1 MNKAQRTKGERGKSA
16 REKIR
21 EQQAAAAAQERRR
34 RLVTL
39 TTVGVVAAAAVG
51 FGAWYLASSS
61 KSEDAAA
68 ALPPVT
74 LQPDGSAVMAKAGVT
89 KPVVDIFEDFQCPVC
104 KELERVSGQTFKNLA
119 AEGKAKVVYH
129 PITIFSREPTRSN
142 SVRAASAARC
152 VADGKQWIAFHD
164 LLFKN
169 QPAETVEGFK
179 TDQLI
184 EWGKEAG
191 VTSPDFESC
200 VTSQKHA
207 SSVLADSDKIAKA
220 QSIEGT
226 PTVKLN
232 GTNISE
238 QAFTPRQLRDAVTKA
253 AK

>member
-1 MNKAQRTKGERGKSA
+1 MSKAQRTQGERGKSA

-21 EQQAAAAAQERRR
+21 EQQEAARAQERRR
-34 RLVTL
+34 RIATL
-39 TTVGVVAAAAVG
+39 TTAGVVAVAAVG
-51 FGAWYLASSS
+51 FGAWYL
-61 KSEDAAA
+61 
-68 ALPPVT
+68 T

-89 KPVVDIFEDFQCPVC
+89 KPVIDIYEDFQCPVC

-129 PITIFSREPTRSN
+129 PITIFSREPTKSN

-179 TDQLI
+179 PDQLV

-191 VTSPDFESC
+191 VTTPDFESC
-200 VTSQKHA
+200 VTSTKHA
-207 SSVLADSDKIAKA
+207 NAVLADSEKITKA

-226 PTVKLN
+226 PTVKLD

-238 QAFTPRQLRDAVTKA
+238 QAFTPKQLRDAVTKA

>member
-1 MNKAQRTKGERGKSA
+1 MNKAQRTKSDQNMSA

-21 EQQAAAAAQERRR
+21 EQQAAARAQEKRRK
-34 RLVTL
+34 LVTY
-39 TTVGVVAAAAVG
+39 TTAAVVAVAAVG
-51 FGAWYLASSS
+51 LGAWYTISSS
-61 KSEDAAA
+61 KSEEAGAELA
-68 ALPPVT
+68 PIT

-89 KPVVDIFEDFQCPVC
+89 QPVVDVYEDFQCPVC
-104 KELERVSGQTFKNLA
+104 KELERVSGSTFKNLA
-119 AEGKAKVVYH
+119 AEGKAKVVFH
-129 PITIFSREPTRSN
+129 PITIFSREPTKGN
-142 SVRAASAARC
+142 SVRAAAAARC
-152 VADGKQWIAFHD
+152 VADGKQWMAFHD
-164 LLFKN
+164 LIYKN

-179 TDQLI
+179 TDQLV

-207 SSVLADSDKIAKA
+207 PTVLTDSAKIMSA

-232 GTNISE
+232 GTGIGE
-238 QAFTPRQLRDAVTKA
+238 AAFSPQQLRDAVTKA